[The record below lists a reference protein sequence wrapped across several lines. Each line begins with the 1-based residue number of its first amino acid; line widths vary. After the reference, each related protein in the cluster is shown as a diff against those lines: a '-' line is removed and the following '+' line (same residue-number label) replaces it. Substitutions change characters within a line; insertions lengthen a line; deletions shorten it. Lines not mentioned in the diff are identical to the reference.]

1 MNKIEAVLFDLDGVL
16 VDTAKYHYRAWQT
29 IAKEFDL
36 VLTLDHNEYLKGV
49 SRIDSFKLILQWAG
63 KEMKESQMQPYL
75 EDKNTRYLTLIEG
88 LTPENLLPGALNWLQ
103 YLKNKN
109 IKIGLGSASKNAKII
124 LEKLEIHSFFQ
135 TLVDGNHVK
144 KGKPDPEVFLIG
156 SKNLKVQPQNCL
168 VVEDS
173 IAGIQAAQAAKMNT
187 LALGEPKQF
196 TMADSC
202 HWGLDKIE
210 PAQLLQSYEN

>member
-1 MNKIEAVLFDLDGVL
+1 
-16 VDTAKYHYRAWQT
+16 
-29 IAKEFDL
+29 
-36 VLTLDHNEYLKGV
+36 
-49 SRIDSFKLILQWAG
+49 
-63 KEMKESQMQPYL
+63 MKESQMQPYL

>member
-36 VLTLDHNEYLKGV
+36 DLTLDHNEYLKGV
-49 SRIDSFKLILQWAG
+49 SRIDSLKLILQWAE

-75 EDKNTRYLTLIEG
+75 VNKNTRYLTLTEG

-124 LEKLEIHSFFQ
+124 LEKLDIHSFFQ

-156 SKNLKVQPQNCL
+156 SKNLKVQPHNCL

-210 PAQLLQSYEN
+210 PLQLLQSYEN